1 VSLAP
6 PLLSLYDPP
15 AEAEGSLD
23 PLGLASTYDTLADLV
38 FPDFTVRMR
47 RPRMV
52 TAIAVGA
59 RVCQGFED
67 EIAADRIT
75 PAYLVFEWLV
85 VEGHVRH
92 PEAAPAGESRRLPG
106 SQKVETAIRDGHRVS
121 HGSYLKV
128 PKVFGITGIYKRLAQ
143 ALQLT
148 TAEIALDDGGIELIQ
163 AWERDQ
169 NLPGFW
175 SGVSGGSGGGAPGA
189 ALRDDL
195 VRAVRSG
202 LAAGHTTAPPR
213 WPHWATL
220 ARIFHPAL
228 AGRSERAILFDRLR
242 DPAMTRSADP
252 GAASARAELVAALQ
266 EHGRAVARD
275 EEPAFLRGLQRRCS
289 PLLRSR
295 LRQIDAFEA
304 FARPLTDALSWLRHL
319 GALSGSGAVIP
330 ADFAGVPRIPEL
342 VDRIARGR
350 DGVAEAF
357 AEAAA
362 PQDLQALLDR
372 FRGADAASKLFPLL
386 LEHHEEVQR
395 RKPPDGKRS
404 WFEHG
409 RHDEVFV
416 RAPYRLPEPPSGA
429 DLYVF
434 EYRTPSVA
442 QFLADLGKI
451 RR

>member
-1 VSLAP
+1 
-6 PLLSLYDPP
+6 
-15 AEAEGSLD
+15 
-23 PLGLASTYDTLADLV
+23 
-38 FPDFTVRMR
+38 
-47 RPRMV
+47 MV

-67 EIAADRIT
+67 EVAADRVT

-92 PEAAPAGESRRLPG
+92 PEAAPAGETRRLPG

-128 PKVFGITGIYKRLAQ
+128 PKVFGITGIYKRLAH

-148 TAEIALDDGGIELIQ
+148 TAEIALDDGGIELIE

-169 NLPGFW
+169 DLPGFW
-175 SGVSGGSGGGAPGA
+175 SGAVERSGSAPTGA

-195 VRAVRSG
+195 ARAVKSG
-202 LAAGHTTAPPR
+202 LAAGHSTAPPR
-213 WPHWATL
+213 WPHWPVL
-220 ARIFHPAL
+220 ARVFHPAL
-228 AGRSERAILFDRLR
+228 AGRRERAVLFARLQ

-252 GAASARAELVAALQ
+252 GAASARAELIAALQ
-266 EHGRAVARD
+266 ERGRTLPRD

-295 LRQIDAFEA
+295 LRQIDQFEA

-319 GALSGSGAVIP
+319 GALSGSGAVTP
-330 ADFAGVPRIPEL
+330 ADFAGVPRMPKL
-342 VDRIARGR
+342 VERIARGL

-357 AEAAA
+357 AEGTI
-362 PQDLQALLDR
+362 PPDLQSLLDR
-372 FRGADAASKLFPLL
+372 FRGADSPAKLFPLL

-409 RHDEVFV
+409 RNDEVFV
-416 RAPYRLPEPPSGA
+416 RAPYRLPEPPNGA
-429 DLYVF
+429 DLFVF

-442 QFLADLGKI
+442 QFLADLGKV
-451 RR
+451 RA